1 MPLLAIVASAAGV
14 PVLDVKTTRET
25 DVLVREILCDIRE
38 LGVANS
44 GNIMSRA
51 AGNVRDNV
59 RSDCRG
65 NIVTTRRIAT
75 TTTAG
80 AIAATSTS
88 PTGSPAVP
96 TAESVRGREWPTGH
110 FGWC

>member
-1 MPLLAIVASAAGV
+1 MHRATTELVIRSFVFLPIRSSEAGLVPLLAIVASAAVV
-14 PVLDVKTTRET
+14 PILDVKTTRET

-44 GNIMSRA
+44 GNVMSRA
-51 AGNVRDNV
+51 TGNVRDNV

-75 TTTAG
+75 TTTTG
-80 AIAATSTS
+80 AIAATATS
-88 PTGSPAVP
+88 
-96 TAESVRGREWPTGH
+96 
-110 FGWC
+110 